1 MYIQHEVHVRCFCIL
16 IFKRMDAKCRGIE
29 INKLKEWTAMNIID
43 ELEWRDAI
51 NQQTDA
57 EGLRKLVEEKKIS
70 LYCGVDPTGDSM
82 HIGHLIPFMMMKR
95 FQLFGHRPVILIGG
109 ATGTIGDPSG
119 RQTERQLQTL
129 EQVQH
134 NVEALTAQMKK
145 LFGFGG
151 DNEVKMVNNYDWT
164 HKMNVLDFLR
174 DYGKNFSVNTMLA
187 KDIVASRLESGI
199 SFTEFSYQILQ
210 SMDFHHLFKEED
222 VQLQIG
228 GADQW
233 GNITSGLDLIRK
245 KEGPDAKAFG
255 LTIPLMLKADGT
267 KFGKTAGGAIWLDP
281 AKTTPFEFY
290 QFWVNTDDRDVV
302 KYLKFFTFLTKEVI
316 EELAQK
322 VESDPGKREAQ
333 KVLAAEMTKFVH
345 GEEALAQAG
354 KITEALF
361 SGDIKGLT
369 ADEIE
374 QGFKDMP
381 TFHASKESK
390 NIVDW
395 LVELRIE
402 PSKRQAREDIT
413 NGAISMNG
421 ERVSDL
427 NTEVTVEN
435 SFDGRFIIIRKGKKN
450 YSLVKLGE

>member
-1 MYIQHEVHVRCFCIL
+1 MS
-16 IFKRMDAKCRGIE
+16 
-29 INKLKEWTAMNIID
+29 IID
-43 ELEWRDAI
+43 ELEWRGAI

-95 FQLFGHRPVILIGG
+95 FQLQGHHPVILIGG

-134 NVEALTAQMKK
+134 NVDKLTAQMKK
-145 LFGFGG
+145 LFDFGNN
-151 DNEVKMVNNYDWT
+151 NEVKMVNNYDWT
-164 HKMNVLDFLR
+164 HNVSILDFLR
-174 DYGKNFSVNTMLA
+174 DYGKNFSVNNMLA
-187 KDIVASRLESGI
+187 KDIVASRLDSGI

-210 SMDFHHLFKEED
+210 SMDFHHLYKEED

-228 GADQW
+228 GSDQW

-245 KEGPDAKAFG
+245 KEGPEAKVFG
-255 LTIPLMLKADGT
+255 LTIPLLLKADGT
-267 KFGKTAGGAIWLDP
+267 KFGKTAGGAIWLD
-281 AKTTPFEFY
+281 AEKTTPFEFY
-290 QFWVNTDDRDVV
+290 QFWVNTDDLDVI
-302 KYLKFFTFLTKEVI
+302 KYLKFFTFLTKDVIDELEV
-316 EELAQK
+316 K
-322 VESDPGKREAQ
+322 VKTEPHKREAQ
-333 KVLAAEMTKFVH
+333 KALAEEMTKFVH
-345 GEEALAQAG
+345 GEKAFTQAL

-361 SGDIKGLT
+361 SGDIKSLT

-381 TFHASKESK
+381 TFHASKETK

-395 LVELRIE
+395 LVDLGIE

-421 ERVSDL
+421 ERVNDL
-427 NTEVTVEN
+427 NTDVTVEN

-450 YSLVKLGE
+450 YCLVKLK